1 MVLPLLGMGAMSG
14 LSGVGAGAAAGGG
27 FFAGMNPF
35 VASALVQGI
44 GSIANF
50 MLGGS
55 AADAQ
60 VEFQERRARDMAKTV
75 GESNKRQMDAMAAR
89 TVDRDIQM
97 TNQLLILDRQFREAV
112 GATRAGAGAAG
123 VQGDVVET
131 AVSDFGRQQLMRM
144 EIARRSREAQRTNT
158 ELELQAMADR
168 GNQQIRQALGGP
180 VQTPSLM
187 GTLFQIGTQ
196 TFSTLAQSA
205 TFDPVKEQYRFNL
218 S

>member
-1 MVLPLLGMGAMSG
+1 MGPFALAGNMAG
-14 LSGVGAGAAAGGG
+14 GAGGAGGG
-27 FFAGMNPF
+27 LFAGLAAMNPF
-35 VASALVQGI
+35 VAAAIISGI

-50 MLGGS
+50 IIGGS

-60 VEFQERRARDMAKTV
+60 AEFQEQRARDMAKAV

-97 TNQLLILDRQFREAV
+97 TNQLLVMDRQYREAV
-112 GATRAGAGAAG
+112 GSIRAGSGAAG

-158 ELELQAMADR
+158 ELELQALADR

-180 VQTPSLM
+180 VQTPSLA
-187 GTLFQIGTQ
+187 GTLFQIGTDVVG
-196 TFSTLAQSA
+196 TLAQGGS
-205 TFDPVKEQYRFNL
+205 FDKMNAEWSWNL
-218 S
+218 

>member
-14 LSGVGAGAAAGGG
+14 LSGVGAGAAAAGGG
-27 FFAGMNPF
+27 LFAGMSPF
-35 VASALVQGI
+35 AMAAGLQALG
-44 GSIANF
+44 GIANF
-50 MLGGS
+50 IIGRS
-55 AADAQ
+55 AANAQ
-60 VEFQERRARDMAKTV
+60 VAFQEQRARDMAKAV

-97 TNQLLILDRQFREAV
+97 TNQLLVMDRQYREAV
-112 GATRAGAGAAG
+112 GSIRAGTGAAG

-168 GNQQIRQALGGP
+168 GNQQIRQALGAP
-180 VQTPSLM
+180 VQTPSLA
-187 GTLFQIGTQ
+187 GTLFQIATDVVG
-196 TFSTLAQSA
+196 TLAQGGS
-205 TFDPVKEQYRFNL
+205 FDKMTGEFNWNL
-218 S
+218 

>member
-1 MVLPLLGMGAMSG
+1 MVLPLMGIGAMSS

-60 VEFQERRARDMAKTV
+60 VEFQERRARDMAKAV

>member
-14 LSGVGAGAAAGGG
+14 LSGVGAGAAAAGGG
-27 FFAGMNPF
+27 LFAGMSPF
-35 VASALVQGI
+35 AMAAGLQALG
-44 GSIANF
+44 GIANF
-50 MLGGS
+50 IIGRS
-55 AADAQ
+55 AANAQ
-60 VEFQERRARDMAKTV
+60 VAFQEQRARDMAKAV

-97 TNQLLILDRQFREAV
+97 TNQLLVMDRQYREAV
-112 GATRAGAGAAG
+112 GSIRAGTGAAG

-168 GNQQIRQALGGP
+168 GNQQIRQALGAP
-180 VQTPSLM
+180 VQTPSLA
-187 GTLFQIGTQ
+187 GTLFQIGTDVVG
-196 TFSTLAQSA
+196 TLAQGGS
-205 TFDPVKEQYRFNL
+205 FDKMTGEFNWNL
-218 S
+218 

>member
-60 VEFQERRARDMAKTV
+60 VEFQERRARDMAKAV

>member
-27 FFAGMNPF
+27 LLAGMSPF
-35 VASALVQGI
+35 ALSAGLQALG
-44 GSIANF
+44 GIANF
-50 MLGGS
+50 VIGS
-55 AADAQ
+55 RAAKAQ
-60 VEFQERRARDMAKTV
+60 VAFQEQRARDMAKAV

-97 TNQLLILDRQFREAV
+97 TNQLLVMDRQYREAV
-112 GATRAGAGAAG
+112 GSIRAGTGAAG

-168 GNQQIRQALGGP
+168 GNQQIRQALGAP
-180 VQTPSLM
+180 VQTPSLA
-187 GTLFQIGTQ
+187 GTLFQIGTDVVG
-196 TFSTLAQSA
+196 TLAQGGS
-205 TFDPVKEQYRFNL
+205 FDKMNAKWSWNL
-218 S
+218 

>member
-1 MVLPLLGMGAMSG
+1 MGPFALAGNMAG
-14 LSGVGAGAAAGGG
+14 GAGGAGGG
-27 FFAGMNPF
+27 LFAGLAAMNPF
-35 VASALVQGI
+35 VAAALVAGI

-50 MLGGS
+50 MIGGS

-60 VEFQERRARDMAKTV
+60 VEFQEQRARDMAKAV

-158 ELELQAMADR
+158 ELELQALADR
-168 GNQQIRQALGGP
+168 GNQQIRQALGSP
-180 VQTPSLM
+180 VQTPSLA

-205 TFDPVKEQYRFNL
+205 TFDPVADKYRFNL

>member
-1 MVLPLLGMGAMSG
+1 MAGPFG
-14 LSGVGAGAAAGGG
+14 LAGNMAGGAGGG
-27 FFAGMNPF
+27 FFAGMSPF
-35 VASALVQGI
+35 ALAAGLQALG
-44 GSIANF
+44 GIANF
-50 MLGGS
+50 IIGGA

-60 VEFQERRARDMAKTV
+60 VEFQEQRARDMAKAV

-97 TNQLLILDRQFREAV
+97 TNQLLVMDRQYREAV
-112 GATRAGAGAAG
+112 GSIRAGTGAAG

-168 GNQQIRQALGGP
+168 GNQQIRQALGAP
-180 VQTPSLM
+180 VQTPSLA
-187 GTLFQIGTQ
+187 GTLFQIGTDVVG
-196 TFSTLAQSA
+196 TLAQGGS
-205 TFDPVKEQYRFNL
+205 FDKMNAEWSWNL
-218 S
+218 

>member
-1 MVLPLLGMGAMSG
+1 MVLPLLGMGAMSS

-60 VEFQERRARDMAKTV
+60 VEFQEQRARDMAKAV

>member
-1 MVLPLLGMGAMSG
+1 MAGPFG
-14 LSGVGAGAAAGGG
+14 LAGNMAGGAGGG
-27 FFAGMNPF
+27 FLAGMSPF
-35 VASALVQGI
+35 ALAAGLQALG
-44 GSIANF
+44 GIANF
-50 MLGGS
+50 IIGGA

-60 VEFQERRARDMAKTV
+60 VEFQEQRARDMAKAV

-97 TNQLLILDRQFREAV
+97 TNQLLILDRQYREAV
-112 GATRAGAGAAG
+112 GAARAGAGAAG

-168 GNQQIRQALGGP
+168 GNQQISQALGAP
-180 VQTPSLM
+180 VQTPSLA
-187 GTLFQIGTQ
+187 GTLFQIGADVVG
-196 TFSTLAQSA
+196 TLAQGGS
-205 TFDPVKEQYRFNL
+205 FDKMTGEFNWNL
-218 S
+218 